1 MTAVEAN
8 AVHAA
13 YSQWLEDHRGA
24 CTELESLK
32 KEVTTMKEELTKSQE
47 RTNRLIDESLLRT
60 PASQGAGTPVVHR
73 IKPHQPSPFD
83 GSQDLEIVKRFLDE
97 VEHYVRQGASACPSA
112 TLDNQLIDTVWR
124 FLSVKTFRW
133 FELEMSR
140 HGILTIP
147 PANHDYGITWKS
159 VREAFKA
166 QFVPVVAVSVV
177 RKQWHALKF
186 NRNEVLTFNRRA
198 LELIEILGGSLK
210 ITRDDPLWEE
220 YLLKLPEMLSRDVT
234 QQAQMTRRISKADLT
249 LGDMMEVVTERT
261 LPYLP
266 AGTTG
271 SRVLGSSPDEGS
283 ATTPVHQDP
292 MDLSNLEETELN
304 TIDRSVKC
312 YRCLGF
318 SHVARQ
324 CGTPIST
331 DRSAKFRAGKESGLQ
346 GNWRRDSTD
355 RVGKSATTKH
365 HNSNSHTLAKGGR
378 DGDQV
383 RSRRIN
389 TINDNKEPHTGSY
402 YPGNWADNSSA
413 SEAEEEDTIEE
424 ETSMDRGG
432 RGDGKQ
438 EREEGSMKGEGKA
451 GKGRQ

>member
-1 MTAVEAN
+1 
-8 AVHAA
+8 
-13 YSQWLEDHRGA
+13 
-24 CTELESLK
+24 
-32 KEVTTMKEELTKSQE
+32 
-47 RTNRLIDESLLRT
+47 
-60 PASQGAGTPVVHR
+60 
-73 IKPHQPSPFD
+73 
-83 GSQDLEIVKRFLDE
+83 
-97 VEHYVRQGASACPSA
+97 
-112 TLDNQLIDTVWR
+112 
-124 FLSVKTFRW
+124 
-133 FELEMSR
+133 
-140 HGILTIP
+140 
-147 PANHDYGITWKS
+147 
-159 VREAFKA
+159 
-166 QFVPVVAVSVV
+166 
-177 RKQWHALKF
+177 
-186 NRNEVLTFNRRA
+186 
-198 LELIEILGGSLK
+198 
-210 ITRDDPLWEE
+210 
-220 YLLKLPEMLSRDVT
+220 
-234 QQAQMTRRISKADLT
+234 MTRRISKADLT
-249 LGDMMEVVTERT
+249 LGDVMEVVTERT

-318 SHVARQ
+318 GHVARQ

-365 HNSNSHTLAKGGR
+365 HNGNSHTLAKGGR

>member
-1 MTAVEAN
+1 MTTTGVVWPAPKELFDWLGELHLSRDGQTQRVTAVEAN

-73 IKPHQPSPFD
+73 IKPRQPSPFD

-159 VREAFKA
+159 VKEAFKA

-186 NRNEVLTFNRRA
+186 SRNEVLTFNRRGTGIDRNSWGIFEDYTR
-198 LELIEILGGSLK
+198 LPPLGGVPAETPGDVIK
-210 ITRDDPLWEE
+210 GRDTAGSNDTA
-220 YLLKLPEMLSRDVT
+220 Y
-234 QQAQMTRRISKADLT
+234 QQARFDTRRYDGSCH
-249 LGDMMEVVTERT
+249 
-261 LPYLP
+261 
-266 AGTTG
+266 GTD
-271 SRVLGSSPDEGS
+271 SRVP
-283 ATTPVHQDP
+283 
-292 MDLSNLEETELN
+292 
-304 TIDRSVKC
+304 
-312 YRCLGF
+312 
-318 SHVARQ
+318 
-324 CGTPIST
+324 
-331 DRSAKFRAGKESGLQ
+331 SGWHHGL
-346 GNWRRDSTD
+346 TC
-355 RVGKSATTKH
+355 VG
-365 HNSNSHTLAKGGR
+365 
-378 DGDQV
+378 
-383 RSRRIN
+383 I
-389 TINDNKEPHTGSY
+389 EP
-402 YPGNWADNSSA
+402 
-413 SEAEEEDTIEE
+413 
-424 ETSMDRGG
+424 
-432 RGDGKQ
+432 
-438 EREEGSMKGEGKA
+438 
-451 GKGRQ
+451 